1 MWEKVRLDV
10 GLLVGKPHLW
20 FTSSPDHV
28 VGSVVDED
36 TKEPEGPAVFLT
48 A

>member
-10 GLLVGKPHLW
+10 GLLTGKPNLW

-28 VGSVVDED
+28 VGSVEH
-36 TKEPEGPAVFLT
+36 TKEPEGSAVFLT
-48 A
+48 G